1 MPATDEV
8 TLRVPAE
15 LLSQCEKILHVL
27 GLSADEAVRLFLA
40 QVSLHRG
47 LPFAVALPPETS
59 AEQDNLLDPAAVRQA
74 TLDSFFGNEPGY
86 NTSAR

>member
-15 LLSQCEKILHVL
+15 LISKCETILRVL

-47 LPFAVALPPETS
+47 LPFAVALPPETF
-59 AEQDNLLDPAAVRQA
+59 AVQDDLLATAVVRQA
-74 TLDSFFGNEPGY
+74 TLDSFYGDEPAYDIG
-86 NTSAR
+86 AR